1 MTALSALTRPLS
13 RGLLASVLLCNLS
26 FTVQAAE
33 IQVGFS
39 PEGSAEQLVLNV
51 IQRARQQIRLM
62 AYSFTSPSVVKAL
75 VQAKRRGV
83 DVQVVV
89 DAHGNDN
96 RASRAAMN
104 LLA

>member
-51 IQRARQQIRLM
+51 
-62 AYSFTSPSVVKAL
+62 
-75 VQAKRRGV
+75 
-83 DVQVVV
+83 
-89 DAHGNDN
+89 
-96 RASRAAMN
+96 
-104 LLA
+104 

>member
-1 MTALSALTRPLS
+1 MTALSALTRSLS
-13 RGLLASVLLCNLS
+13 RGLVALVLLCNLT

-62 AYSFTSPSVVKAL
+62 AYSFTSP
-75 VQAKRRGV
+75 
-83 DVQVVV
+83 
-89 DAHGNDN
+89 
-96 RASRAAMN
+96 
-104 LLA
+104 